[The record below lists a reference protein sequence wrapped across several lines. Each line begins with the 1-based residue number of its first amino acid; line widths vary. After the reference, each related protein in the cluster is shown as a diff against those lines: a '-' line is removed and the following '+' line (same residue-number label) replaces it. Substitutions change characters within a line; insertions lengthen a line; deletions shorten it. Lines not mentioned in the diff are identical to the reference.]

1 MRTALQS
8 TFRSLKIRN
17 FRLYFLGQLG
27 SMFGTWMQMVALAWL
42 VIELTGSGTSVGL
55 VTAAQ
60 FAPVL
65 LVGAWGGL
73 VADRFDNRKAVL
85 CVQLFL
91 ATQSALLATV
101 VLTGVV
107 QMWMV
112 YVLAVLQ
119 GVGNAL
125 DTPTRQAL
133 IGELVG
139 ERELTNAVALNAVL
153 FQLARIAGPLMAG
166 VLIATVGIGVCFA
179 CNAVSYLAIVFA
191 LLMLD
196 TSTLIPRVRAPRAR
210 GQLREGIRY
219 ARQTPALRA
228 LLSVTALVGTLSFQ
242 LNVLLP
248 LIAKYV
254 YDGDAGTFATMSA
267 LAAVGGLLAAV
278 GIAARR
284 FTTNRQVL
292 FLLLALGITMCAA
305 AAAPNLAI
313 ELFVMVPLGM
323 AMLAAPVTIN
333 ASVQLVS
340 RPDMRGRAIS
350 FYFLLSQ
357 GSNVVGAPL
366 IGWVAQSA
374 GAQWSLVL
382 GAVAAVV
389 GAGWWYVYA
398 HGRLSQPVHRSEPDA
413 VAAAVLPVPA
423 ASPGVA

>member
-1 MRTALQS
+1 VRSTLQT
-8 TFRSLKIRN
+8 TFRSLRIRN
-17 FRLYFLGQLG
+17 FRLYFVGQLG

-42 VIELTGSGTSVGL
+42 VVELTGSGTSVGL

-65 LVGAWGGL
+65 LAGAWGGL
-73 VADRFDNRKAVL
+73 IADRFDNRKAVL
-85 CVQLFL
+85 CVQLLL
-91 ATQSALLATV
+91 AAQGALLAAV
-101 VLTGVV
+101 VLTHVV
-107 QMWMV
+107 EMWMV
-112 YVLAVLQ
+112 YALAVLQ

-139 ERELTNAVALNAVL
+139 EKELTNAVALNAVL

-166 VLIATVGIGVCFA
+166 VLIETVGIGICFV
-179 CNAVSYLAIVFA
+179 CNAASYLAIVVA
-191 LLMLD
+191 LLLID
-196 TSTLIPRVRAPRAR
+196 TSKLIPRVRAVRAR
-210 GQLREGIRY
+210 GQLRDGFRY
-219 ARQTPALRA
+219 ARSNPALWA

-254 YDGDAGTFATMSA
+254 FDGDAGTFATMSA
-267 LAAVGGLLAAV
+267 LAAIGGLFAAI

-284 FTTNRQVL
+284 WTTNRQVL
-292 FLLLALGITMCAA
+292 YLLLALGITMFGA
-305 AAAPNLAI
+305 AAAPTLGV

-366 IGWVAQSA
+366 IGWLAQTA
-374 GAQWSLVL
+374 GARWSLVL

-389 GAGWWYVYA
+389 GAAGWYGYA
-398 HGRLSQPVHRSEPDA
+398 HGRLAEPVHRPEPEIEPA
-413 VAAAVLPVPA
+413 AVPVVAAPTGAL
-423 ASPGVA
+423 